1 MRITS
6 YFCTLLFLLF
16 TSAACADVQQLMDQ
30 IRADH
35 AVLLAADADFHSRR
49 ERGVLN
55 GIEAS
60 DYASYITKLH
70 RLLAED
76 CMALIQLKNESEFP
90 ARDQAG
96 EQHLI
101 DRLCPEQSSIIQPA
115 SIDQGAEQ
123 THTEQIAALDAALNA
138 GLGEFDELLLHEQER
153 IKAATPPQHQG
164 GGATGWGSQNGD
176 RDGEDNNESDE
187 NAAGA
192 KSDNANTGDETNGD
206 SNPQI
211 SSANNGQSSGAR
223 GGTDTSKQSASGQ
236 PSDVPNGSD
245 DDVVARQLREAAEK
259 ETDPEL
265 KKKLWE
271 EYKKYKQGTR

>member
-6 YFCTLLFLLF
+6 FFFTPLFLLF
-16 TSAACADVQQLMDQ
+16 TSAVCADAQQLMNQ

-35 AVLLAADADFHSRR
+35 AALLAAEVDFHTRR

-55 GIEAS
+55 GTEAS
-60 DYASYITKLH
+60 DYASYIARLH
-70 RLLAED
+70 RLLAES
-76 CMALIQLKNESEFP
+76 CLALARLQNKSEFS
-90 ARDQAG
+90 ALNQAG

-115 SIDQGAEQ
+115 AIDQSAEQ
-123 THTEQIAALDAALNA
+123 TRTEKIAALDAELNA
-138 GLGEFDELLLHEQER
+138 GLGEFDELLLREQEKV
-153 IKAATPPQHQG
+153 KAATPPQHHG
-164 GGATGWGSQNGD
+164 NGATGGGS
-176 RDGEDNNESDE
+176 E
-187 NAAGA
+187 NVAGA
-192 KSDNANTGDETNGD
+192 KSDNADTGDETNDD
-206 SNPQI
+206 SNSPI
-211 SSANNGQSSGAR
+211 RSANNGQSSGAR
-223 GGTDTSKQSASGQ
+223 GGTDTSKQTASDQ
-236 PSDVPNGSD
+236 PSGVPDGSD